1 MGEAEESLEPQ
12 SVLSDLHDAVDA
24 VFLALGNN
32 SEWGLSGKR
41 PDQYVSDVVADAAIH
56 ELLKPLGYGILSEE
70 SELLPPQKESFPTV
84 VVDPLDGSTN
94 ASRGLPWFATSLCA
108 VDKQGPWVA
117 VVADLVSGIRYDAM
131 RGWGARKNGE
141 EIERETCPSLNDSL
155 VAVSGLPEKDMGWD
169 QFRNLGSA
177 ALALCSI
184 ADGQLDAFVDCTPDA
199 HGVWDYLGGMLIC
212 QEAGGVVYEVKD
224 RDLCVMNRD
233 ERRTPLAAAGR
244 KLGEELLSIRQTFEV
259 DK

>member
-1 MGEAEESLEPQ
+1 MDRDEEGLQ
-12 SVLSDLHDAVDA
+12 ARSVLSDLHDAVDS
-24 VFLALGNN
+24 VFLALDNN
-32 SEWGLSGKR
+32 DDWGLSGKR
-41 PDQYVSDVVADAAIH
+41 PDQYISDVVADTAIH

-70 SELLPPQKESFPTV
+70 SDLLSPKDASLPTV

-94 ASRGLPWFATSLCA
+94 ASRGLPWFSTSLCA
-108 VDKQGPWVA
+108 VDEQGPWVA
-117 VVADLVSGIRYDAM
+117 VVADLVHGNRYDAV
-131 RGWGARKNGE
+131 RGWGARRNGE
-141 EIERETCPSLNDSL
+141 EIKRDGCPDLGDSI
-155 VAVSGLPEKDMGWD
+155 VAVSGLPEKNLGWE

-212 QEAGGVVYEVKD
+212 EEAGGVVYEVKN
-224 RDLCVMNRD
+224 RELCVLD
-233 ERRTPLAAAGR
+233 HGERRTPLAAAGK
-244 KLGEELLSIRQTFEV
+244 KLGEELLSRRQTFEV

>member
-1 MGEAEESLEPQ
+1 MDLTEKPLEAHN
-12 SVLSDLHDAVDA
+12 VLSDLHDAVDA

-108 VDKQGPWVA
+108 VDEQGPWVA

-212 QEAGGVVYEVKD
+212 QEAGGVVYEAED